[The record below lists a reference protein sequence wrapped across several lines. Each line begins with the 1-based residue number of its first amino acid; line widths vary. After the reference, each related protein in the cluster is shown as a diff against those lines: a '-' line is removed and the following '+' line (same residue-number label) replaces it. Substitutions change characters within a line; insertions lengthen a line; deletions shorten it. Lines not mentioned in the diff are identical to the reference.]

1 MSTSPSSELIVVVK
15 VNVPQGLIKQFSKL
29 PGLGPRSAR
38 RIIFHLLKN
47 KDLFLNP
54 LIESLI
60 EVEKRIVKCDIC
72 GNLDIK
78 KTCSICTDVDR
89 NKNFICIVENV
100 SDLWAIE
107 RSGIYKGQYHV
118 LGGVLSAIDGIN
130 PDELNIPLLEQKIK
144 KSKDIEIIIAISA
157 TLDGQTT
164 AHYLLKLVSKY
175 GNKITKLAHGVPVG
189 GELDYLDDGTITQA
203 LKGRILFEQDFN

>member
-1 MSTSPSSELIVVVK
+1 MIVD
-15 VNVPQGLIKQFSKL
+15 NETNYLEILIKRFSKL